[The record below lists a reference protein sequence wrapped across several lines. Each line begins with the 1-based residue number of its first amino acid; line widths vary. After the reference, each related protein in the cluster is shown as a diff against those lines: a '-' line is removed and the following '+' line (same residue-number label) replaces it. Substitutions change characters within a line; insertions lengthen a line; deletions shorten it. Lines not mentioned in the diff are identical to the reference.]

1 MINIIANS
9 DKTFVEGKIEDAKA
23 ELSFMYM
30 LYIVMNM
37 LEKMS
42 DSDID
47 GKEEFE
53 ITITNE
59 DKKYGFMWVQYE

>member
-9 DKTFVEGKIEDAKA
+9 DKTLVEGKIEDAKA

>member
-1 MINIIANS
+1 MIKIIANS
-9 DKTFVEGKIEDAKA
+9 DKTLVEGKIEDNKA

-37 LEKMS
+37 LEKME

-47 GKEEFE
+47 KQEEFE